1 MVAPLGRH
9 SPCWGHHGEAPCPL
23 PRGALRVKTLS
34 IYGFAAAAPW
44 RRTLLGGV
52 VFGVSSRLV
61 VVVVAV
67 WTFCM
72 KRAWFVLP

>member
-34 IYGFAAAAPW
+34 IYGLAVAAPW

-52 VFGVSSRLV
+52 VFGVPSRLV
-61 VVVVAV
+61 VVVVDV
-67 WTFCM
+67 WSFCV
-72 KRAWFVLP
+72 KRAWFVLL